1 METETQITI
10 EWDMPASEG
19 GCAIRGYLGY
29 LEDIEEP
36 GFMQV
41 YSGSTQSAIMK
52 FVIGYPTIKASKYY
66 KVRVHAI
73 NCSLMS

>member
-41 YSGSTQSAIMK
+41 YIGITQSAIMK
-52 FVIGYPTIKASKYY
+52 FELVTRSFRLASTT
-66 KVRVHAI
+66 RCESMPSIAA
-73 NCSLMS
+73 